1 MKTITSEAQKIRDR
15 NWEDVSHNVNLPA
28 LRVFRLPLMRDVII
42 PTKVRVGTVV
52 CSQLRSELL
61 IKQFQ

>member
-1 MKTITSEAQKIRDR
+1 MKTITSEAQKIRDK
-15 NWEDVSHNVNLPA
+15 NWEDVSHNVNLLA
-28 LRVFRLPLMRDVII
+28 LRALRLGEVII
-42 PTKVRVGTVV
+42 LTKVRVGTVV